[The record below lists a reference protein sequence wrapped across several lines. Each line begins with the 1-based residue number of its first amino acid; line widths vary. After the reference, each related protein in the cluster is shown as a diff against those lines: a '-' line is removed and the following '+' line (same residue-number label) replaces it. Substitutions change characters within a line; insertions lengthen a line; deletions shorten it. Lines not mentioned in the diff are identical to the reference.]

1 MTHYRFLVS
10 ARGGAIDLATRW
22 VARMGRWRPLCWR
35 SRRTP
40 RIQRPMPA
48 KAMHLQCL
56 AIAIEHSFT
65 WQTVRPARYGVRGP
79 RPCRCTPTPGH
90 PRVTGTAA
98 GIMWCRRHIGKGR
111 TATTTSTRTLGPA
124 LNHGTTARTGLT
136 RINRI
141 GQMPINIIGRVTISR
156 TGHDH
161 IRRIGH
167 VRMGLLGEVTHGVL
181 QAVHGNA
188 ISGPS

>member
-1 MTHYRFLVS
+1 
-10 ARGGAIDLATRW
+10 
-22 VARMGRWRPLCWR
+22 
-35 SRRTP
+35 
-40 RIQRPMPA
+40 
-48 KAMHLQCL
+48 
-56 AIAIEHSFT
+56 
-65 WQTVRPARYGVRGP
+65 
-79 RPCRCTPTPGH
+79 
-90 PRVTGTAA
+90 
-98 GIMWCRRHIGKGR
+98 MWCRRHIGKGR

-188 ISGPS
+188 IHPVLHDVADNSDRLPVFPIGPGLGV